1 MTMEV
6 ECESRFTKLEESS
19 KSAHHRSDEIAQTQS
34 ESRALAL
41 SVNSLACAVSRMQ
54 EGQEDISC
62 RLREIELKPGR
73 YTVMGTREGF
83 RDVRR
88 EITIA
93 PGASGQTI
101 SVTCVEPI

>member
-19 KSAHHRSDEIAQTQS
+19 KSAHHRIDEIAQTQS
-34 ESRALAL
+34 EIRALAL

-73 YTVMGTREGF
+73 RW
-83 RDVRR
+83 DQ
-88 EITIA
+88 ITLAIL
-93 PGASGQTI
+93 I
-101 SVTCVEPI
+101 SVATLAVGYLVGKGI